1 MTMTVQQYVSN
12 TREMMDAASSARWTD
27 AFITQVLGYIHSQ
40 EWSSLL
46 NANPYTRFSQLT
58 PTTDSA
64 GCFTLDSLNSG
75 SGDTKKYWYR
85 LLALTD
91 GTAVYRETQFI
102 TVPLATTANYG
113 QPYQRMY
120 YLAGDNYQVLPVTAN
135 LSLTATVN
143 WTPPRIDQ
151 LASQLSVVDFPD
163 GHESIVW
170 NLAGADLLTK
180 GGAEVQAA
188 DALRQIAAAQRDQM
202 YQDLSRRS
210 ARPLF
215 MGYGDTGADWGGS
228 Y

>member
-1 MTMTVQQYVSN
+1 MTLTVQQYVSN
-12 TREMMDAASSARWTD
+12 TRTMMDAASSARWTD
-27 AFITQVLGYIHSQ
+27 DFIVQVLGYTHSA
-40 EWSSLL
+40 EWGSLL
-46 NANPYTRFSQLT
+46 NANPYTRFNQLS
-58 PTTDSA
+58 PVTDA
-64 GCFTLDSLNSG
+64 NGQFTLDSLNSG

-91 GTAVYRETQFI
+91 GTAVYRETQFV

-120 YLAGDNYQVLPVTAN
+120 YLAGDNYQVLPVTSG
-135 LSLTATVN
+135 LTLTATVN
-143 WTPPRIDQ
+143 WTPPRPDQ
-151 LASQLSVVDFPD
+151 LASTLSAVDFPD
-163 GHESIVW
+163 GHESILW

-180 GGAEVQAA
+180 GGAEVEAA
-188 DALRQIAAAQRDQM
+188 NALRAIAANQRKDM